1 MAVARTARRGGGRLT
16 PVQRRWLLVVL
27 AGAAAL
33 RIAWS
38 VYAARQPV
46 GLHDQG
52 LYLLHASGIADGNGY
67 GFPNGEATAYYPV
80 GYPGAL
86 AGVIWLARQL
96 PFSDTPYVVASVFNI
111 VLGVLTVALVFELGR
126 RLFDPTIGLV
136 AAAVVAVWPNLVFHA
151 ATPMGETLFNALIV
165 GALVVLCRRPW
176 PKRGPDPWR
185 LVAFGVLLALSALVR
200 PISLLVLPLLAGV
213 LWLATRRLAT
223 AAVGIGVVAV
233 AVVVVIAPWTL
244 RNRSVMG
251 ETVLI
256 STNGGDNLCIGH
268 HEGATG
274 GFVLTEFCAGRF
286 EGLPRPQYELRRN
299 EDGTRKARRFAV
311 EHPGE
316 EVRLLFSKIHYLV
329 RHDHDGLDA
338 VESYRED
345 PFIGHGFRRFLEVA
359 ADGFA
364 LVAALLGAAALPAL
378 ASRRDPRRLA
388 LLAMLVAVA
397 VAPLAFFGDPRFH
410 VPVVPLLAIG
420 TGVTVVRVAR
430 ALAARRSG
438 AGAAAPAGAS

>member
-1 MAVARTARRGGGRLT
+1 MAVARTARRGRRLT
-16 PVQRRWLLVVL
+16 STERRWLLVI
-27 AGAAAL
+27 AGGAAVL
-33 RIAWS
+33 RIGWCI
-38 VYAARQPV
+38 YAARQPV

-52 LYLLHASGIADGNGY
+52 LYLLHASGIADGEGY
-67 GFPNGEATAYYPV
+67 GFPNGEPTAYYPV

-86 AGVIWLARQL
+86 AGALWLARQS
-96 PFSDTPYVVASVFNI
+96 PFSDTPYIVSAVFNT
-111 VLGVLTVALVFELGR
+111 VLGTATVLLVFELAR
-126 RLFDPTIGLV
+126 RLFDPAVGLV

-151 ATPMGETLFNALIV
+151 ATPLSETLFNVLVV
-165 GALVVLCRRPW
+165 GSLVVLCRRPW
-176 PKRGPDPWR
+176 PARGPEPWR
-185 LVAFGVLLALSALVR
+185 LAAFGVLLGLSALVR
-200 PISLLVLPLLAGV
+200 PISLLIVPLLAGV

-223 AAVGIGVVAV
+223 AAIGIGVVAL

-251 ETVLI
+251 ETVFI

-274 GFVLTEFCAGRF
+274 AFVLTEFCAGRF
-286 EGLPRPQYELRRN
+286 EGVPRPRYELLRD
-299 EDGTRKARRFAV
+299 EDGTKKAREFALH
-311 EHPGE
+311 HPGE
-316 EVRLLFSKIHYLV
+316 EVRLLFSKLHYLV

-345 PFIGHGFRRFLEVA
+345 PFIGKGFRRFLEVL

-364 LVAALLGAAALPAL
+364 LVAAVLGLLGLPAL
-378 ASRRDPRRLA
+378 ASRSDPRRLA
-388 LLAMLVAVA
+388 LLAMLLAVA

-410 VPVVPLLAIG
+410 VPVVPLLAVA
-420 TGVTVVRVAR
+420 TGVTVVRIAR

-438 AGAAAPAGAS
+438 AAEPAPVAS

>member
-1 MAVARTARRGGGRLT
+1 MAVARTARRGGRLT
-16 PVQRRWLLVVL
+16 PGQRRWLLLVVAVA
-27 AGAAAL
+27 AGL

-38 VYAARQPV
+38 IYAARQPV

-67 GFPNGEATAYYPV
+67 GFPNGEPTAYYPV

-111 VLGVLTVALVFELGR
+111 VLGTVTVLLVFELAR
-126 RLFDPTIGLV
+126 RLFDPTVGLV
-136 AAAVVAVWPNLVFHA
+136 SAAVVAVWPNLVFHA
-151 ATPMGETLFNALIV
+151 ATPLSETLFNALMV
-165 GALVVLCRRPW
+165 GSLVVLCRRPW
-176 PKRGPDPWR
+176 PKRGPEPWR
-185 LVAFGVLLALSALVR
+185 LLAFGLLLGLSALVR
-200 PISLLVLPLLAGV
+200 PISLLIVPLLAGV
-213 LWLATRRLAT
+213 LWLATRRLST
-223 AAVGIGVVAV
+223 AAVGIGVVAL

-251 ETVLI
+251 QTVII

-274 GFVLTEFCAGRF
+274 GFVLTRFCAGTF
-286 EGLPRPQYELRRN
+286 PGLKRPEYELRRD
-299 EDGTRKARRFAV
+299 EDGTKKARQFALH
-311 EHPGE
+311 HPGE
-316 EVRLLFSKIHYLV
+316 EVRLLFSKIHYLA

-345 PFIGHGFRRFLEVA
+345 PFIGHGFRTFLEVT
-359 ADGFA
+359 ADLFA
-364 LVAALLGAAALPAL
+364 LVAALLGAAGIPAL
-378 ASRRDPRRLA
+378 VSRRDPRKLA
-388 LLAMLVAVA
+388 LLAMLVSVA

-410 VPVVPLLAIG
+410 VPVLPLLAVG

-430 ALAARRSG
+430 ALASRRSG
-438 AGAAAPAGAS
+438 APAAAAAAS

>member
-1 MAVARTARRGGGRLT
+1 MAVARTARRGGARLT
-16 PVQRRWLLVVL
+16 PTQRRWLIVVV
-27 AGAAAL
+27 AVGALL

-38 VYAARQPV
+38 IYAARHPV

-52 LYLLHASGIADGNGY
+52 LYLLHASGIADGDGY
-67 GFPNGEATAYYPV
+67 GFPNGEPTAYYPV

-86 AGVIWLARQL
+86 AGALWLARHTPL
-96 PFSDTPYVVASVFNI
+96 PDEAYVVSAGFNI
-111 VLGVLTVALVFELGR
+111 VLGVLTIVLVFELAR
-126 RLFDPTIGLV
+126 RLFDPTVGLV
-136 AAAVVAVWPNLVFHA
+136 AAGVVAVWPNLVFHA
-151 ATPMGETLFNALIV
+151 ATPLSETLFNALVV

-176 PKRGPDPWR
+176 PKRGPEPWR
-185 LVAFGVLLALSALVR
+185 LVAFGLLLGLSALVR
-200 PISLLVLPLLAGV
+200 PISLLVIPLLAGV

-223 AAVGIGVVAV
+223 AAVGMAVVAV
-233 AVVVVIAPWTL
+233 AIVAVIAPWTL

-268 HEGATG
+268 HDGATG
-274 GFVLTEFCAGRF
+274 AFVLTEFCAGRF
-286 EGLPRPQYELRRN
+286 EGLRRPEYELRRD
-299 EDGTRKARRFAV
+299 EDGTAKARRFALD
-311 EHPGE
+311 HPGK
-316 EVRLLFSKIHYLV
+316 EVRLLFSRAHYLV
-329 RHDHDGLDA
+329 LHDHDGLDA

-345 PFIGHGFRRFLEVA
+345 PFIGEGFRDFLEVA

-364 LVAALLGAAALPAL
+364 LVAALLGAAALPTL

-410 VPVVPLLAIG
+410 VPVLPLLAVG
-420 TGVTVVRVAR
+420 TGVTVVRLAR
-430 ALAARRSG
+430 ALAQRRAG
-438 AGAAAPAGAS
+438 AGAPAPAGAS